1 MINLR
6 SIKIPTL
13 QDRKNFPLRVYTD
26 LHPKHLWKCTRRG
39 SIPRL
44 GVGLCRMAA
53 ASGTR
58 RWLRAQLQG
67 QPLADPRHSDGL
79 GSIWGGWLLLPLSW
93 GCGGVWEA
101 WLRAAPWVRCSEGAG
116 SWGSGMSGCPNGCAS
131 LRSQRPPGSTGVG
144 DTVCSEQPPHPHP
157 IPIPI
162 PSYPHPP
169 AQGEERVLPPGPRP
183 SPAEPRSVLGQP
195 WQRTEL
201 SPHTTT
207 SAPIPAGG
215 MEGTALP

>member
-1 MINLR
+1 M
-6 SIKIPTL
+6 
-13 QDRKNFPLRVYTD
+13 YTTW
-26 LHPKHLWKCTRRG
+26 LHPQAGCGAVSDGRSVGDTAVAPGSAAGTAPGRPTTQRWARKHL
-39 SIPRL
+39 
-44 GVGLCRMAA
+44 
-53 ASGTR
+53 
-58 RWLRAQLQG
+58 
-67 QPLADPRHSDGL
+67 
-79 GSIWGGWLLLPLSW
+79 GGWLLLPLSW

-183 SPAEPRSVLGQP
+183 SPAEPCSVLGQP

>member
-162 PSYPHPP
+162 PS
-169 AQGEERVLPPGPRP
+169 P
-183 SPAEPRSVLGQP
+183 SP
-195 WQRTEL
+195 
-201 SPHTTT
+201 SP
-207 SAPIPAGG
+207 G
-215 MEGTALP
+215 

>member
-162 PSYPHPP
+162 PSPSSCQPHPHPLPKP
-169 AQGEERVLPPGPRP
+169 ASSMHEAGLLHWSCGTTGQCNGAAPPV
-183 SPAEPRSVLGQP
+183 PAH
-195 WQRTEL
+195 
-201 SPHTTT
+201 PH
-207 SAPIPAGG
+207 P
-215 MEGTALP
+215 